1 MDVSAITMYMQ
12 DKVPS
17 QGLLLLQDKLKV
29 ASQEKLQSIALIPLK
44 NPLIGLILGVLFGGF
59 GVDRFYKGD
68 VILGIA
74 KLVLTIIGWMTV
86 LIVIGYIF
94 LIIVF
99 VWVIADFFLVYK
111 GIKQDNLNKII
122 QILA

>member
-1 MDVSAITMYMQ
+1 M
-12 DKVPS
+12 
-17 QGLLLLQDKLKV
+17 
-29 ASQEKLQSIALIPLK
+29 K

>member
-29 ASQEKLQSIALIPLK
+29 ASQEKVQSIALIPLK

>member
-1 MDVSAITMYMQ
+1 M
-12 DKVPS
+12 
-17 QGLLLLQDKLKV
+17 
-29 ASQEKLQSIALIPLK
+29 K

-74 KLVLTIIGWMTV
+74 KLVPAIIGWITV
-86 LIVIGYIF
+86 LIFIGYIF

>member
-1 MDVSAITMYMQ
+1 M
-12 DKVPS
+12 
-17 QGLLLLQDKLKV
+17 LQDKLKV

>member
-29 ASQEKLQSIALIPLK
+29 ASQEKLQNIALIPLK

>member
-44 NPLIGLILGVLFGGF
+44 NPLIGFILGVLFGGF